1 MKNIPIFLLLMISC
15 VGCQST
21 NETVQKKSSSFSSVT
36 AVKVDPDLDK
46 ATQKDGSI
54 VHVNA
59 PYREPVQI
67 NGKFRKNLAKGIY
80 SFQMEPGFLKEQVV
94 ALVLNHPR
102 IKDESSVVW
111 KASPNFQWPSVF
123 VAQGDSFE
131 VVLDQILSGYNLEA
145 VIMKNDVV
153 VIQPLR

>member
-1 MKNIPIFLLLMISC
+1 MKKLNFTVLSLFVFC
-15 VGCQST
+15 VACST
-21 NETVQKKSSSFSSVT
+21 TEKANENKSSYSSVT

-46 ATQKDGSI
+46 ATDNNGSV
-54 VHVNA
+54 VHVEA
-59 PYREPVQI
+59 PYREPVKV
-67 NGKFRKNLAKGIY
+67 NGKFRMNLAKGTY

-102 IKDESSVVW
+102 IKKEESVIW
-111 KASPNFQWPSVF
+111 KTSPNFQWPSTF

-131 VVLDQILSGYNLEA
+131 AVLNQILAGYNLEA
-145 VIMKNDVV
+145 VIMKNDVI